1 MLIRDKFIP
10 TIFDQ
15 KNLIYL
21 SILAVLAAI
30 AQVTLGGVVRVTGSG
45 LGCPD
50 WPLCY
55 GQIVPP
61 FQLDTLIEY
70 SHRLSGA
77 ILGVLVLLICLG
89 NLIANNKRRLIVA
102 LSAISL
108 TLVVL
113 AGLLGGITV
122 LTELSKWVRLVHLG
136 IAEILIT
143 FLCAIVVF
151 ALPTTKTIDFSNDK
165 SIGQIVVGNL
175 IITFISILFASY
187 VVGSGYS
194 SVCGTWPL
202 CRGNYFP
209 TDLPSFIHMVH
220 RYSIIL
226 IFLGFA
232 SLTYL
237 SIVKLGLKNRFSGS
251 LVFGLIILIV
261 QVALGAIIIW
271 TGFANEFKALHLT
284 TATLFWVALSI
295 VASIYCK
302 EYIRYT

>member
-10 TIFDQ
+10 AIFDQ

-194 SVCGTWPL
+194 SVCGT
-202 CRGNYFP
+202 
-209 TDLPSFIHMVH
+209 
-220 RYSIIL
+220 
-226 IFLGFA
+226 
-232 SLTYL
+232 
-237 SIVKLGLKNRFSGS
+237 
-251 LVFGLIILIV
+251 
-261 QVALGAIIIW
+261 
-271 TGFANEFKALHLT
+271 
-284 TATLFWVALSI
+284 
-295 VASIYCK
+295 
-302 EYIRYT
+302 